1 MVADE
6 PVAAL
11 LGGRVALVG
20 VLLGLVQ
27 RAQVRARLRLPRL
40 AIEVVVPLFEL
51 RGLDSSVG
59 QERERERE
67 RERVD
72 TKVSLEHSWS
82 KKKDKRCM
90 RIH

>member
-6 PVAAL
+6 PIAAL

-59 QERERERE
+59 QERERER
-67 RERVD
+67 VD